1 MKKIKDCPFCDGI
14 AKLVHENNEFVYRKE
29 VFKVVEHFYVCEK
42 CNEEFT
48 TTETDSFTIL
58 QAHNQYREKYGIP
71 FPEEIMEIRAK
82 YELSGARMSEVMGL
96 GINGYSNYER
106 GEMPTPAMGN
116 LINTIKNPQVFK
128 EMLRRSKHHFTDGT
142 FGKAMNKVDYLLEQA
157 NKRNYFVYKLNNIQE
172 PSSLTG
178 FRKPN
183 KEKLS
188 NLIVEFINRC
198 DKPYNDRLKL
208 NKLLFYTDFLSY
220 KQFGV
225 SITGLSYRPI
235 QYGPVPTCYDNIYAC
250 LENESIISSFWVRE
264 ENGSAKETFITDRT
278 IDLQLFNEDEQSIID
293 MICETFGKMKTW
305 DMVDLSHKEKV
316 WIEKHKDKEIID
328 YQENAFELQAI

>member
-1 MKKIKDCPFCDGI
+1 MKQILDCPFCDGI
-14 AKLVHENNEFVYRKE
+14 ANLVHENNEFVYRKE
-29 VFKVVEHFYVCEK
+29 PFKVVEHFYLCDK
-42 CNEEFT
+42 CHEQFT
-48 TTETDSFTIL
+48 TTETDTCTVL

-71 FPEEIMEIRAK
+71 FPEEITEIRAK
-82 YELSGARMSEVMGL
+82 YELSGARISEVLGL

-106 GEMPTPAMGN
+106 GEMPTQAIGN
-116 LINTIKNPQVFK
+116 LINTIKNPEVFK
-128 EMLRRSKHHFTDGT
+128 GMLKRSKHLFTDGT
-142 FGKAMNKVDYLLEQA
+142 FGKAMNKVDYLLEQER
-157 NKRNYFVYKLNNIQE
+157 KNYGFTYKLNSIQE

-178 FRKPN
+178 FKKPN
-183 KEKLS
+183 KEKLF

-208 NKLLFYTDFLSY
+208 NKLLFYTDFLNY

-235 QYGPVPTCYDNIYAC
+235 QYGPVPTCYDNIFAS
-250 LENESIISSFWVRE
+250 LENENMITSFWGRE
-264 ENGSAKETFITDRT
+264 ENGSAKETFITDKT
-278 IDLQLFNEDEQSIID
+278 TDHLLFTENEQSIID
-293 MICETFGKMKTW
+293 KICDTFGKMETW